1 MNILITGG
9 AGFIGSHLTDT
20 LLRSGNRVICVDNF
34 ELGTRDN
41 LKEVLKRA
49 DFFLAEGTAADAD
62 FPVSY
67 THLGNAN
74 ACAPFGIEN
83 ARREAMAA
91 ARALH
96 VAMEDVCLLYTSV
109 SERRRRY

>member
-49 DFFLAEGTAADAD
+49 DFFWQRGLRQMRI
-62 FPVSY
+62 F
-67 THLGNAN
+67 
-74 ACAPFGIEN
+74 
-83 ARREAMAA
+83 
-91 ARALH
+91 
-96 VAMEDVCLLYTSV
+96 
-109 SERRRRY
+109 

>member
-34 ELGTRDN
+34 ELGTRDT
-41 LKEVLKRA
+41 LTEALTRA

-62 FPVSY
+62 FLSEIMQKY
-67 THLGNAN
+67 Q
-74 ACAPFGIEN
+74 IEIIPL
-83 ARREAMAA
+83 RF
-91 ARALH
+91 
-96 VAMEDVCLLYTSV
+96 
-109 SERRRRY
+109 